1 MESGANVG
9 AAGTQSIPDANGH
22 IGHHKHGVPH
32 SLNGHIDATGD
43 NSKARGRHAGGLS
56 NPAAQGDDARHKGD
70 DPHHYPGDGA
80 GQQGRI
86 EAVLC
91 RRSGKGCPGAHHLC
105 RRFHA
110 SRERHSAIDGLSDER
125 HSVVGHKCSH
135 KAPGNRLNHRPV
147 INHGGADV
155 DEHIKDAGGKG
166 RDGGQGVQGSVHHRA
181 ELLTVGQLVE
191 LVENGVQCLERPVL
205 HVGPDLR
212 PGHGHT
218 LKLGVGFICHREKGV
233 FDHLGGDLALLG
245 ILLDGALCN
254 AHVLL
259 NGSGDAGRIFK
270 DGV

>member
-1 MESGANVG
+1 MESGADVG
-9 AAGTQSIPDANGH
+9 AAGTQSVPDANGH

-32 SLNGHIDATGD
+32 GLNGHIDAAGD
-43 NSKARGRHAGGLS
+43 NTKARGRHAGGLS
-56 NPAAQGDDARHKGD
+56 NPVAQGDDARHKGD

-86 EAVLC
+86 EALLGH
-91 RRSGKGCPGAHHLC
+91 SGGKGLARSKHVCGSFY
-105 RRFHA
+105 R

-125 HSVVGHKCSH
+125 HSVVGHKCGH
-135 KAPGNRLNHRPV
+135 KAPGNRLNNRPV
-147 INHGGADV
+147 INHGRADV
-155 DEHIKDAGGKG
+155 DEHIKDAGGKS
-166 RDGGQGVQGSVHHRA
+166 RDGGQSVQGSVHHRA

-205 HVGPDLR
+205 HVGPDLC